1 MMWTDCNL
9 HDRTVVNQHAAL
21 LCNQTAANKKVPQFY
36 RIKPFDAV
44 APYHDTNGM
53 RPAIAYI
60 NLTNL
65 KHNFQVLGNRSK
77 ESEIMAVVKANAYGH
92 GLELVAPALF
102 DAGCRHFAVT
112 DAIEGEKARKL
123 LPEAQSIVLLSG
135 IFDASDAK
143 LCSIHHLTPVITHPY
158 HAELLHKEAFE
169 GSVWIKINTGMQRL
183 GADDPKQLID
193 LCRQH
198 DIKLAGI
205 MSHLACADTPEHP
218 LNMAQ
223 ADEFSTLC
231 QQLDSKLPSSLLN
244 SAGLIALPDQ
254 THDFIRPGIALYG
267 AEPVPAEP
275 LGLKPVMQLTGQ
287 VMHVRQ
293 IPKGVSLSYGASFT
307 AKERMNVAVVSLGYG
322 DGLPRHL
329 SNQGMAFHD
338 GNNFPIVGR
347 ICMDFCL
354 IDCTHHPLKEGDSIE
369 FWGEQQSANE
379 TAQSIGTIAYEL
391 FTGIDQRVCR
401 ETTR

>member
-1 MMWTDCNL
+1 MIQPEYSHHHRKVINQCITELCKQT
-9 HDRTVVNQHAAL
+9 TV
-21 LCNQTAANKKVPQFY
+21 NKRDHKFR

-44 APYHDTNGM
+44 TPYHDTNGM

-60 NLTNL
+60 NLANL
-65 KHNFQVLGNRSK
+65 KHNFQLLENRSGN
-77 ESEIMAVVKANAYGH
+77 SEIMAVVKANAYGH
-92 GLELVAPALF
+92 GLDLIAPALF

-112 DAIEGEKARKL
+112 DAVEGEKARKL
-123 LPEAQSIVLLSG
+123 LPEAESIVLLSG
-135 IFDASDAK
+135 IFDPGDAK
-143 LCSIHHLTPVITHPY
+143 LCSIHHLTPVTTHPY
-158 HAELLHKEAFE
+158 QIELLQKEKFRD
-169 GSVWIKINTGMQRL
+169 SVWIKINTGMQRL
-183 GADDPKQLID
+183 GADDPKQLIE
-193 LCRQH
+193 LCRTQ

-218 LNMAQ
+218 LNSAQ

-231 QQLDSKLPSSLLN
+231 QQLDPRLPSSLLN
-244 SAGLIALPDQ
+244 SAGLVSLPDQ

-293 IPKGVSLSYGASFT
+293 ISKGVSLSYGASFT
-307 AKERMNVAVVSLGYG
+307 AKNQMDVAVVSLGYG

-329 SNQGMAFHD
+329 SNQGFAFH
-338 GNNFPIVGR
+338 GENSFPIVGR

-354 IDCTHHPLKEGDSIE
+354 IDCTRQPLKAGDTIE
-369 FWGEQQSANE
+369 FWGEKQNAND
-379 TAQSIGTIAYEL
+379 TAHSIGTIAYEL

-401 ETTR
+401 KPGK

>member
-1 MMWTDCNL
+1 MQTNFNL
-9 HDRTVVNQHAAL
+9 QHRTVVDQHAL
-21 LCNQTAANKKVPQFY
+21 LICNQTASNQREPEFHH
-36 RIKPFDAV
+36 IKSFDAA

-60 NLTNL
+60 NLANL
-65 KHNFQVLGNRSK
+65 KHNFQVLRRRSGD
-77 ESEIMAVVKANAYGH
+77 SEIMAVVKANAYGH
-92 GLELVAPALF
+92 GLDLVAPALF
-102 DAGCRHFAVT
+102 DVGCRHFAVT
-112 DAIEGEKARKL
+112 DAIEGEKARML
-123 LPEAQSIVLLSG
+123 LPEAESIVLLSG
-135 IFDASDAK
+135 IFDASDAR
-143 LCSIHHLTPVITHPY
+143 LASACQLTPVITHPY
-158 HAELLHKEAFE
+158 QAELLQREKFR

-183 GADDPKQLID
+183 GADDPKQLIE
-193 LCRQH
+193 LCRKQG
-198 DIKLAGI
+198 IKLAGI

-218 LNMAQ
+218 LNTAQ
-223 ADEFSTLC
+223 ADEFSSIC
-231 QQLDSKLPSSLLN
+231 QQLDPSLPSSLLN
-244 SAGLIALPDQ
+244 SAGLVSLPDQ

-307 AKERMNVAVVSLGYG
+307 AKNQMSVAIVSLGYG

-329 SNQGMAFHD
+329 SNQGVAIHD
-338 GNNFPIVGR
+338 GDSFPIVGR

-354 IDCTHHPLKEGDSIE
+354 IDCTHSPLNEGDSIE
-369 FWGEQQSANE
+369 FWGEQQDAND
-379 TAQSIGTIAYEL
+379 TAHSIGTIAYEL

-401 ETTR
+401 KTTG